1 MKKTLD
7 FICKTSSGMASGLF
21 ATLIVG
27 TIIKQVCQLL
37 SFDVGVSVATALMG
51 LMGAGIGIGVGY
63 AVKPSSS
70 ILHLVSAGA
79 VGAIVSCIDLLGV
92 TSPVPTFTVG
102 GGSKNPLLIYLAVV
116 FTCILVNRI
125 LTKKTPVDI
134 LLVPILYAVIG
145 TVLGFVF
152 IYPSYYLIFAIQRV
166 IEVSMPIVP
175 VFMSMII
182 SVVMGAVLTMPIS
195 SVAVCVAISIGSTPL
210 AAGAALI
217 GCTAQMIGFAVQSFR
232 AKNGVGKT
240 LSVAVGTSML
250 YWPNILKKPSIWL
263 PTLISSLILGP
274 VGVCLLG
281 TASTSAGAG
290 MGSCGLV
297 GQISCLEAMGY
308 ANPLTYISVF
318 GVQIVGSIV
327 LTVLFDWIFKD
338 KLKMYSDADLKLD

>member
-51 LMGAGIGIGVGY
+51 LMGAGIGIGIGY

-125 LTKKTPVDI
+125 LT
-134 LLVPILYAVIG
+134 
-145 TVLGFVF
+145 
-152 IYPSYYLIFAIQRV
+152 
-166 IEVSMPIVP
+166 
-175 VFMSMII
+175 
-182 SVVMGAVLTMPIS
+182 
-195 SVAVCVAISIGSTPL
+195 
-210 AAGAALI
+210 
-217 GCTAQMIGFAVQSFR
+217 
-232 AKNGVGKT
+232 
-240 LSVAVGTSML
+240 
-250 YWPNILKKPSIWL
+250 
-263 PTLISSLILGP
+263 
-274 VGVCLLG
+274 
-281 TASTSAGAG
+281 
-290 MGSCGLV
+290 
-297 GQISCLEAMGY
+297 
-308 ANPLTYISVF
+308 
-318 GVQIVGSIV
+318 
-327 LTVLFDWIFKD
+327 
-338 KLKMYSDADLKLD
+338 